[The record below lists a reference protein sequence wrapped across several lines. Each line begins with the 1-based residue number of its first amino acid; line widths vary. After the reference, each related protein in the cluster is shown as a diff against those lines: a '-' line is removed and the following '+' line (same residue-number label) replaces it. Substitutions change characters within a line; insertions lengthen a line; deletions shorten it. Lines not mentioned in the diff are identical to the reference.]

1 MEIHFGTDGWRAL
14 IADTYTFD
22 NVKKV
27 AQAAAHFWKSE
38 KRRKLSCYSWKPGT
52 YACTYRPPEKGIVI
66 GYDARFLSDQFA
78 RTAAEVFAS
87 NEIPVFLSKC
97 IAPTPTVS
105 FAIADQ
111 KLSGGIMIT
120 ASHNP
125 YNWNGFKIKMEF
137 AGSALPEITQGVEQE
152 IKKVS
157 REKSAAAVEKSDA
170 MIEMIDVIGPYFN
183 AIKQKVDL
191 ALIEK
196 NNFEILVDPLYG
208 TNVGLMKKLL
218 PKARI
223 EEIHSEKNPLFGGLN
238 PEPIDVNLR
247 ELMHD
252 VPFKKAS
259 VGLAFDGDGDR
270 IGAVDENGRF
280 LSSHEIFCLL
290 LWHLAKNRQWKGAV
304 AKTFS
309 TTNRLKLLSD
319 HFCLPFY
326 ETPVG
331 FKHICKLFLTQD
343 VLIGGEESGG
353 IGMKNHIPE
362 RDSMLNALMLLE
374 LMSTEGKKLG
384 EILNDIHQTIGFFH
398 TDRIDLHLAIE
409 SKEAVLSSLTQNVP
423 DKINGFK
430 LEGVSNL
437 DGVKYL
443 LEKNAWIL
451 FRASGTEPLI
461 RIYAEAEGKEKV
473 TGLLEKAKELVEHG
487 QPVSQAKN

>member
-1 MEIHFGTDGWRAL
+1 MEIQFGTDGWRAL
-14 IADTYTFD
+14 IADTYTFE
-22 NVKKV
+22 NVRRV
-27 AQAAAHFWKSE
+27 AQATAHFWKSE
-38 KRRKLSCYSWKPGT
+38 KRKKVPCYSWKPGT
-52 YACTYRPPEKGIVI
+52 YACTYRDPEKGIVI

-78 RTAAEVFAS
+78 RTAAEVFVS
-87 NEIPVFLSKC
+87 HGIPVYLSKTL
-97 IAPTPTVS
+97 APTPTVS
-105 FAIADQ
+105 FAIA
-111 KLSGGIMIT
+111 KHELSGGIMIT

-152 IKKVS
+152 LKKIHH
-157 REKSAAAVEKSDA
+157 EKSPSLEKREAPVEV
-170 MIEMIDVIGPYFN
+170 IDVIEPYFN

-191 ALIEK
+191 SLIEK
-196 NNFEILVDPLYG
+196 NHFEVLVDPLYG
-208 TNVGLMKKLL
+208 TNVGLMKRLL
-218 PKARI
+218 PKAHI
-223 EEIHSEKNPLFGGLN
+223 EEIHSERNPLFGGLN
-238 PEPIDVNLR
+238 PEPIDANLS
-247 ELMHD
+247 ELMHQ
-252 VPFKKAS
+252 VPSKKAS

-270 IGAVDENGRF
+270 IGAVDEKGNF

-290 LWHLAKNRQWKGAV
+290 LWHLAKNKQWKGAV

-319 HFCLPFY
+319 YFCLPFY

-374 LMSTEGKKLG
+374 LMSHEGKKLG
-384 EILNDIHQTIGFFH
+384 EVLNDIHQTIGFFY
-398 TDRIDLHLAIE
+398 TDRIDLHLSLE
-409 SKEAVLSSLTQNVP
+409 HKETVLKSLTENVP
-423 DKINGFK
+423 DKIGGIK
-430 LEGVSNL
+430 LEGVSTL

-443 LEKNAWIL
+443 LEGNAWIL

-461 RIYAEAEGKEKV
+461 RIYAEAGGKEKV
-473 TGLLEKAKELVEHG
+473 KVLLEKSKEIVEHG
-487 QPVSQAKN
+487 QSISQTKN